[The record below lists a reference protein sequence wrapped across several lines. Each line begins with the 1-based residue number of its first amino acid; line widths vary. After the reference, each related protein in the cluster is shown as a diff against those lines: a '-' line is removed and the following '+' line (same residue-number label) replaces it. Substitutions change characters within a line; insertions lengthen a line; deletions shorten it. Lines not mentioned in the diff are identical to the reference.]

1 MYAFKVPVADYSSG
15 AGAGGSM
22 AITTPMP
29 GKVVQLAC
37 SVGDT
42 MDKGEPLLI
51 LEAMK
56 MEHVIRA
63 PSDGVVVEI
72 ERSTFIDDAAHA
84 RAVTRALG
92 LAIPALAPDPATNP
106 EVLAARIR
114 SQLQLRGRQGQRRER
129 R

>member
-1 MYAFKVPVADYSSG
+1 MVYHRKMVGGLDESGLDPALLVPRDHMLFRG
-15 AGAGGSM
+15 
-22 AITTPMP
+22 
-29 GKVVQLAC
+29 
-37 SVGDT
+37 
-42 MDKGEPLLI
+42 
-51 LEAMK
+51 
-56 MEHVIRA
+56 
-63 PSDGVVVEI
+63 SDGVVVEI